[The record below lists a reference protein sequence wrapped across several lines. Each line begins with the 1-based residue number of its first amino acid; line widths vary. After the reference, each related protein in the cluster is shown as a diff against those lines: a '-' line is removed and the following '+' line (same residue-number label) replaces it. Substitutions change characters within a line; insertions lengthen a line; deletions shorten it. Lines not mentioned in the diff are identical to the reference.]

1 MPSTVK
7 SPPAS
12 ALAPRGAGLR
22 PAAVLALGTFAV
34 GTDAFVTAG
43 FLPAMADAL
52 QVSTAA
58 AGQSVSLFAAVYA
71 VASPLLAVVTA
82 RLPRRTLLVGA
93 LVLLAAANAA
103 SALAPTYA
111 ALLAGRVLAALG
123 AAAFTPTAGATAA
136 ALVRAESRGR
146 ALAVVIGGLT
156 AATALGVP
164 LGRVAAVGL
173 GWRAAL
179 GAVAALSALG
189 ALAVGLALPR
199 LPGAEPVSL
208 RRRLAALRRPGVL
221 SVLPLTVLGMAAC
234 YVPYSYSV
242 PMLAAV
248 GVSGR
253 VAVPV
258 VLVLYGVGAVAGN
271 LLAGRWTDR
280 AGPVRVLTAGYAAMA
295 VSFTA
300 LTGLAAGHPRT
311 GIPTG
316 VLAFL
321 WGASSWCQTPAQ
333 QHRLLAAAP
342 EQAALLVSL
351 NASAIYL
358 GIGGGTVLGGLALP
372 SGAVA
377 VFALAAVLACG
388 AAGFLR
394 VSAARNRSGGTTST

>member
-1 MPSTVK
+1 MP
-7 SPPAS
+7 PPPS
-12 ALAPRGAGLR
+12 AAGLR

-52 QVSTAA
+52 HVSTAA

-71 VASPLLAVVTA
+71 LASPLLAVATA
-82 RLPRRTLLVGA
+82 RLPRRTLLLGA
-93 LVLLAAANAA
+93 LLLLTAANTL
-103 SALAPTYA
+103 SALAPTYEV
-111 ALLAGRVLAALG
+111 LLAGRVLAALG

-136 ALVRAESRGR
+136 ALARADSRGR

-164 LGRVAAVGL
+164 LGQLAAVGL

-179 GAVAALSALG
+179 GAVAVLSALG
-189 ALAVGLALPR
+189 ALTIELTLPQ
-199 LPGAEPVSL
+199 LPGAEPVPL
-208 RRRLAALRRPGVL
+208 RSRVAALRRPGVL
-221 SVLPLTVLGMAAC
+221 AVLPLTVLGMAAC

-242 PMLAAV
+242 PVLAAV

-258 VLVLYGVGAVAGN
+258 ALALYGAGAVAGN

-280 AGPVRVLTAGYAAMA
+280 VGPVRVLTAGYAAMA
-295 VSFTA
+295 VSFAA
-300 LTGLAAGHPRT
+300 LAALAAGQLRST
-311 GIPTG
+311 VAVG

-342 EQAALLVSL
+342 EQAPLVVSL
-351 NASAIYL
+351 NSSAIYL
-358 GIGGGTVLGGLALP
+358 GIGAGTVLGGLALP
-372 SGAVA
+372 SGAAA
-377 VFALAAVLACG
+377 VFAPAAVLACG
-388 AAGFLR
+388 AAGCLR
-394 VSAARNRSGGTTST
+394 ATAARGRAGATST